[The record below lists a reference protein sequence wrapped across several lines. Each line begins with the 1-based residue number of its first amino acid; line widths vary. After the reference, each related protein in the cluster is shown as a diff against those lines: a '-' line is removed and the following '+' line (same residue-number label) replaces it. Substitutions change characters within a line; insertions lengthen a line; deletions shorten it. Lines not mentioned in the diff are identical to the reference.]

1 MFIISPDYNFKR
13 PSKIPLVRVS
23 KIGYFFLPN
32 FGEIMPAIVLI
43 TGASHGIGLATT
55 EHLAKAGYKVYATC
69 RDPLTAENLQHLAQ
83 QNSNIS
89 ILSLDVNLDDSVNK
103 AVSAIFKIEGTI
115 DVVVNNAGFGVYGPS
130 EMHTIEE
137 MRKIF
142 DTNVLG
148 AMRINQAVVP
158 IMRKQL
164 HGRIINIGSISGA
177 IPSKNMPLYSASKAA
192 LESLTASDAHR
203 FAPWN
208 IKVSLI
214 QPGPVVTNFEPR
226 THFGSRFSKMENPY
240 DDTLSEDREKWK
252 KIMDGGQSPFEVA
265 QVIQAAIE
273 SPEPKL
279 WYQTSK
285 AVTEAISK
293 HFKDMTGNSRIPQ
306 PALRTKP

>member
-1 MFIISPDYNFKR
+1 MRRFSLYELTN
-13 PSKIPLVRVS
+13 LV
-23 KIGYFFLPN
+23 IFLTSL
-32 FGEIMPAIVLI
+32 FGEIMSGIVLI
-43 TGASHGIGLATT
+43 TGASHGIGLATV

-69 RDPLTAENLQHLAQ
+69 RDPSKAEALQKLSQ
-83 QNSNIS
+83 KELSIS
-89 ILSLDVNLDDSVNK
+89 ILPLDVNLEDSVNK
-103 AVSAIFKIEGTI
+103 AVAIILKNEGAI
-115 DVVVNNAGFGVYGPS
+115 DTVINNAGFGIYGPS

-148 AMRINQAVVP
+148 VMRVNQAVVP

-164 HGRIINIGSISGA
+164 RGRIINIGSISGA

-203 FAPWN
+203 FARWN

-214 QPGPVVTNFEPR
+214 QPGPVITNFEPR
-226 THFGSRFSKMENPY
+226 TLFGSRFNKMENPY
-240 DDTLSEDREKWK
+240 LDALSEDREKWK
-252 KIMDGGQSPFEVA
+252 KIMDAGQSPFDVA
-265 QVIQAAIE
+265 QVIQTAIE
-273 SPEPKL
+273 AHEPKL
-279 WYQTSK
+279 WYQTSQ

-306 PALRTKP
+306 STQITAKL